1 MTTPI
6 EIRQRAIAL
15 IEHLP
20 TERLAAVVQLLEFLS
35 EPSQQVIS
43 SSQEDT
49 LLQTVQH
56 HFSADDQRRLEE
68 LRDRCEWAELT
79 EDEHQ
84 ELIRYEDLLE
94 QQNAERLA
102 ALIEL
107 AKLRNADLVTL
118 NRQLRT
124 QHAV

>member
-35 EPSQQVIS
+35 EPSQQVIP

-49 LLQTVQH
+49 LLQTVQR
-56 HFSADDQRRLEE
+56 HFSADHQRRLEE

-124 QHAV
+124 QYAV

>member
-35 EPSQQVIS
+35 EPSQQVIP

-49 LLQTVQH
+49 LLQTVQR
-56 HFSADDQRRLEE
+56 HFSADRKRRLEE

-118 NRQLRT
+118 KRQLRT
-124 QHAV
+124 QYAV

>member
-1 MTTPI
+1 MTNPI

-35 EPSQQVIS
+35 EPSQQVTP

-49 LLQTVQH
+49 LLQTVQR
-56 HFSADDQRRLEE
+56 HFSADRQRRLEE

-118 NRQLRT
+118 KRQLRT
-124 QHAV
+124 QYAV